1 MNRNKLEKIV
11 EQARQGN
18 ELPFDYFFKDLFKRL
33 QPRLLSLTKSPQET
47 EEIFISAMQ
56 KFWERFVIQEENLP
70 INSLGYI
77 YQMCKNNWL
86 MNKRNPWNSFA
97 LKDDLHLL
105 SNREQSNNTYSND
118 SIEDLEQE
126 WLQNKALSQALDA
139 LSDKC
144 KMLMQSEINP
154 EIKLKDLQQE
164 LGFGNYQA
172 LVQAKYNCKKRLI
185 KKVYEIFDQ
194 LIAHKQR

>member
-47 EEIFISAMQ
+47 EDIFISAMQ
-56 KFWERFVIQEENLP
+56 KFWERFVIQEEKLP
-70 INSLGYI
+70 MNSLGYV

-86 MNKRNPWNSFA
+86 MKKRNPWNSFT

-105 SNREQSNNTYSND
+105 SNREQSGTTNTDD

-126 WLQNKALSQALDA
+126 WLQNKALSEALDS

-144 KMLMQSEINP
+144 KTLMQYETNP

-164 LGFGNYQA
+164 LGFKNYQA
-172 LVQAKYNCKKRLI
+172 LVQAKYNCKKRLM
-185 KKVYEIFDQ
+185 KKVFEIFNQ
-194 LIAHKQR
+194 LKAQKQS